1 MTTWAILCLVFF
13 NYDPTEA
20 FNLYD
25 YSQLSTF
32 WFIFTLEPLDKVLSA
47 IVLVVSVVYFRRK
60 INFLQFK
67 LVRTR
72 EKLMLVHTVT
82 FLLCI
87 VVYLGSLVFN
97 SIYHKNLQSLSDDL
111 YTDMI
116 IAEKYREPVEIFTD
130 VSPISVCR

>member
-1 MTTWAILCLVFF
+1 MTTWATLCLVYF
-13 NYDPTEA
+13 NYDPAETT

-25 YSQLSTF
+25 FEQLSTF
-32 WFIFTLEPLDKVLSA
+32 WCIFSLEPLNKVLSA

-60 INFLQFK
+60 INFLQAK

-87 VVYLGSLVFN
+87 VVYLGNLVFN
-97 SIYHKNLQSLSDDL
+97 SVFHKNMQSLSDDI
-111 YTDMI
+111 YTDLI
-116 IAEKYREPVEIFTD
+116 IAEKYR
-130 VSPISVCR
+130 

>member
-1 MTTWAILCLVFF
+1 MVFF

-60 INFLQFK
+60 INFLQVK